1 MKSLRPTP
9 HPPARS
15 KGVDWQPVEG
25 SGQRPRC
32 CSQGERDRSG
42 WRPGAL
48 EKCRSERDAAPQE
61 PPELHSDASGW
72 RSDAAAVPRVKRC
85 PCPCKTFTRCSRERA
100 GQQATDDRKSDCPPS
115 LLSAISGKRQ
125 REGEGGMFPNSDA
138 CFQPPELYRRPVCWP
153 HLFVVS
159 DGHISS
165 PWQHASPHSTD
176 WETEAE
182 GGTKIPQTARR
193 YRSSK
198 HRGYSIQDLGAFN
211 LLRTRAWGTGLA
223 PFPERA

>member
-1 MKSLRPTP
+1 MGGGPGPWKNADLSGTQLRRSPLSCTQTP
-9 HPPARS
+9 A
-15 KGVDWQPVEG
+15 
-25 SGQRPRC
+25 
-32 CSQGERDRSG
+32 
-42 WRPGAL
+42 
-48 EKCRSERDAAPQE
+48 
-61 PPELHSDASGW
+61 GW

-115 LLSAISGKRQ
+115 LLSAISGNRL

>member
-61 PPELHSDASGW
+61 PPELHSDASGVAE
-72 RSDAAAVPRVKRC
+72 RRGCC
-85 PCPCKTFTRCSRERA
+85 PSRETLPLPL
-100 GQQATDDRKSDCPPS
+100 QDFYP
-115 LLSAISGKRQ
+115 LLS
-125 REGEGGMFPNSDA
+125 
-138 CFQPPELYRRPVCWP
+138 
-153 HLFVVS
+153 
-159 DGHISS
+159 
-165 PWQHASPHSTD
+165 
-176 WETEAE
+176 
-182 GGTKIPQTARR
+182 
-193 YRSSK
+193 
-198 HRGYSIQDLGAFN
+198 
-211 LLRTRAWGTGLA
+211 RTRRTAGH
-223 PFPERA
+223 R